1 MRKVAKAE
9 GAALPMP
16 ARAPAKAAPVAASE
30 AEGVESVAAALV
42 AVAAAVST
50 GSVVEKEK
58 RRDREGYECGASGV
72 SPGQGVVPGG
82 TPRVC
87 Q

>member
-1 MRKVAKAE
+1 VME
-9 GAALPMP
+9 AATTEPE
-16 ARAPAKAAPVAASE
+16 AVAAELVATEVAVAVAANE

-50 GSVVEKEK
+50 GSVVEKEM
-58 RRDREGYECGASGV
+58 RRDREEYECGASGV